1 MHARSHSL
9 VRITASSRL
18 SWLSNQHFTNC
29 INAYYIMNS
38 CFPMFSVPLIRLLLL
53 VAVSIRIAPLL
64 MFEKHAS
71 NFRRRSCPEYE
82 CCIPTSPPNRSTQRI
97 VGGCCDD
104 CAAHCAGRCTGHWP
118 RCDCWI
124 LSKWCCRHWSRSG
137 PWPFCL
143 LPGLCCSIP
152 CFCDQPSCTPLRSGV
167 HHGSDGHHHSGYPRS
182 GDDPATIA

>member
-1 MHARSHSL
+1 M
-9 VRITASSRL
+9 
-18 SWLSNQHFTNC
+18 
-29 INAYYIMNS
+29 YIVLNS
-38 CFPMFSVPLIRLLLL
+38 CFPMFSMPLIRLLLL
-53 VAVSIRIAPLL
+53 VAVSIGIAPLL

-71 NFRRRSCPEYE
+71 DDVPALNMNVAMHNFFGPDSTAVAAWVLHHATVNARIQTIHLSPPSH
-82 CCIPTSPPNRSTQRI
+82 PTSPPSRSTQWI

-124 LSKWCCRHWSRSG
+124 LSKWCCCHWSRFG

-152 CFCDQPSCTPLRSGV
+152 CL
-167 HHGSDGHHHSGYPRS
+167 
-182 GDDPATIA
+182 